1 MHVLSE
7 SRLEWYSGISLVDAE
22 EERPP
27 NSNSHSCVVHA
38 LSVMLLTV
46 AVVLPTPHDYSGTFQ
61 GRCSARHTAPKRV
74 LQRANKQG
82 TRRVLYTLKA
92 V

>member
-1 MHVLSE
+1 MQSKRDLPTVI
-7 SRLEWYSGISLVDAE
+7 Y
-22 EERPP
+22 
-27 NSNSHSCVVHA
+27 SHSCVVHA

-46 AVVLPTPHDYSGTFQ
+46 AVVLPTPHDYSGIFQ
-61 GRCSARHTAPKRV
+61 GRYSARHTAPKRV
-74 LQRANKQG
+74 LQRAKKQG